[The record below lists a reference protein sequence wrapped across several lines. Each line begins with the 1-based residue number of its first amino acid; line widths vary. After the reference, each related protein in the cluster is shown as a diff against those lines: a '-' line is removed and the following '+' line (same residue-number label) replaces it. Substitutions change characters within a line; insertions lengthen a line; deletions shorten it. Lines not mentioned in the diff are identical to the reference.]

1 MLDATDR
8 EIVRLLMGNGR
19 LTHEEISRAV
29 HLSRPAVHDRVKRLE
44 NAGVIRGYRAEVDW
58 EALGLPV
65 TAFVWLRVTGACPPV
80 GQAVMA
86 LSSDEALVESCHRV
100 VGEWCMLAQTRA
112 ASSHALQDLLDRIR
126 DLPQMVNTMTVI
138 SLSPILSDSPVS
150 TESCAVPARK
160 AS

>member
-1 MLDATDR
+1 MDSTDR
-8 EIVRLLMGNGR
+8 EIVRLLMADGR

-65 TAFVWLRVTGACPPV
+65 TAFVWLRVTGACQPV
-80 GQAVMA
+80 GQSVLA
-86 LSSDEALVESCHRV
+86 LSGEQAMVESCHRV
-100 VGEWCMLAQTRA
+100 VGEWCMLAQIRST
-112 ASSHALQDLLDRIR
+112 SSHTLQDILDRIR
-126 DLPQMVNTMTVI
+126 ELPQVMTTMTVVA
-138 SLSPILSDSPVS
+138 LSPILPDSPAGEPCPVL
-150 TESCAVPARK
+150 ARK